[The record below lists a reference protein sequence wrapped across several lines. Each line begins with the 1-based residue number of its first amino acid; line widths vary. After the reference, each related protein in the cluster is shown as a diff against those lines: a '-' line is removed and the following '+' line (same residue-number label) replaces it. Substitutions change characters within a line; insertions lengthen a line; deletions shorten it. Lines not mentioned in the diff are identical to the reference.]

1 MSEVNL
7 SNLKAVWLTLALPV
21 LSGISGA
28 IYFGYDAI
36 KRFEIVEQ
44 DNGQYASDIRDL
56 NSRLTFDIGNLN
68 SQITV
73 IESRI
78 QALEQAIQDNDVR
91 GLAPKLSE
99 ISTQMNAILDQQK
112 ELLDL
117 RSKVEKSET
126 ITDGLGDKLDLYN
139 REIEDL
145 WKAFD
150 EAVNKNPLK

>member
-1 MSEVNL
+1 MSDVNL

-44 DNGQYASDIRDL
+44 DNGQYASDI
-56 NSRLTFDIGNLN
+56 GNL
-68 SQITV
+68 SGQLTAIQ
-73 IESRI
+73 SRI
-78 QALEQAIQDNDVR
+78 QTLEQAMQDNDVR

-99 ISTQMNAILDQQK
+99 ISTQMTTILDQQK

-126 ITDGLGDKLDLYN
+126 ITNGLGDKLDKYN
-139 REIEDL
+139 AEIEDL

-150 EAVNKNPLK
+150 EAVKNPLK

>member
-1 MSEVNL
+1 MSDFNL

-44 DNGQYASDIRDL
+44 DNGQYASDIGDL
-56 NSRLTFDIGNLN
+56 SGQLTAI
-68 SQITV
+68 Q
-73 IESRI
+73 SRI
-78 QALEQAIQDNDVR
+78 QTLEQAMQDNDVR

-99 ISTQMNAILDQQK
+99 ISTQMTTILDQQK

-126 ITDGLGDKLDLYN
+126 ITNGLGDKLDKYN
-139 REIEDL
+139 AEIEDL

-150 EAVNKNPLK
+150 EAVKNPLK

>member
-7 SNLKAVWLTLALPV
+7 SGLKAVWLTLALPV

-36 KRFEIVEQ
+36 KRFEIVEES
-44 DNGQYASDIRDL
+44 NGAYSTSISEL
-56 NSRLTFDIGNLN
+56 S
-68 SQITV
+68 TV
-73 IESRI
+73 DGDFNSRI
-78 QALEQAIQDNDVR
+78 QSLEQAMQDNDVR

-126 ITDGLGDKLDLYN
+126 ITEGLGDKLDLYN
-139 REIEDL
+139 NEIEDL

-150 EAVNKNPLK
+150 EAVSKNPLK

>member
-44 DNGQYASDIRDL
+44 DNGQYASDIGDL
-56 NSRLTFDIGNLN
+56 SGQLTAI
-68 SQITV
+68 Q
-73 IESRI
+73 SRI
-78 QALEQAIQDNDVR
+78 QTLEQAMQDNDVR

-99 ISTQMNAILDQQK
+99 ISTQMTTILDQQK

-126 ITDGLGDKLDLYN
+126 ITNGLGDKLDKYN
-139 REIEDL
+139 AEIDDL

-150 EAVNKNPLK
+150 EAVKNPLK

>member
-44 DNGQYASDIRDL
+44 DNGQYASDI
-56 NSRLTFDIGNLN
+56 GNL
-68 SQITV
+68 SGQLTAIQ
-73 IESRI
+73 SRI
-78 QALEQAIQDNDVR
+78 QTLEQAMQDNDVR

-99 ISTQMNAILDQQK
+99 ISTQMTTILDQQK

-126 ITDGLGDKLDLYN
+126 ITNGLGDKLDKYN
-139 REIEDL
+139 AEIDDL

-150 EAVNKNPLK
+150 EAVKNPLK

>member
-1 MSEVNL
+1 MSDVNL

-44 DNGQYASDIRDL
+44 DNARYASDIGDL
-56 NSRLTFDIGNLN
+56 SGQLTAI
-68 SQITV
+68 Q
-73 IESRI
+73 SRI
-78 QALEQAIQDNDVR
+78 QTLEQAMQDNDVR

-99 ISTQMNAILDQQK
+99 ISTQMTTILDQQK

-126 ITDGLGDKLDLYN
+126 ITNGLGDKLDKYN
-139 REIEDL
+139 AEIEDL

-150 EAVNKNPLK
+150 EAVKNPLK

>member
-44 DNGQYASDIRDL
+44 DNGQYASDI
-56 NSRLTFDIGNLN
+56 GNL
-68 SQITV
+68 SGQLTAIQ
-73 IESRI
+73 SRI
-78 QALEQAIQDNDVR
+78 QTLEQAMQDNDVR

-99 ISTQMNAILDQQK
+99 ISTQMTTILEQQK

-126 ITDGLGDKLDLYN
+126 ITNGLGDKLDKYN
-139 REIEDL
+139 AEIEDL

-150 EAVNKNPLK
+150 EAVKNPLK

>member
-1 MSEVNL
+1 MSDVNL

-44 DNGQYASDIRDL
+44 DNGQYASDIGDL
-56 NSRLTFDIGNLN
+56 SGQLTAI
-68 SQITV
+68 Q
-73 IESRI
+73 SRI
-78 QALEQAIQDNDVR
+78 QTLEQAMQDNDVR

-99 ISTQMNAILDQQK
+99 ISTQMTTILDQQK

-126 ITDGLGDKLDLYN
+126 ITNGLGDKLDKYN
-139 REIEDL
+139 AEIEDL

-150 EAVNKNPLK
+150 EAVKNPLK

>member
-1 MSEVNL
+1 MSDVNL

-44 DNGQYASDIRDL
+44 DNGQYASDINDL
-56 NSRLTFDIGNLN
+56 SGQLTAI
-68 SQITV
+68 Q
-73 IESRI
+73 SRI
-78 QALEQAIQDNDVR
+78 QTLEQAMQDNDVR

-99 ISTQMNAILDQQK
+99 ISTQMTTILDQQK

-126 ITDGLGDKLDLYN
+126 ITNGLGDKLDKYN
-139 REIEDL
+139 AEIEDL

-150 EAVNKNPLK
+150 EAVKNPLK

>member
-44 DNGQYASDIRDL
+44 DNGQYASDIGDL
-56 NSRLTFDIGNLN
+56 SGQLTAI
-68 SQITV
+68 Q
-73 IESRI
+73 SRI
-78 QALEQAIQDNDVR
+78 QTLEQAMQDNDVR

-126 ITDGLGDKLDLYN
+126 ITNGLGDKLDKYN
-139 REIEDL
+139 AEIEDL

-150 EAVNKNPLK
+150 EAVKNPLK

>member
-44 DNGQYASDIRDL
+44 DNGQYASDIGDL
-56 NSRLTFDIGNLN
+56 SGQLTAI
-68 SQITV
+68 Q
-73 IESRI
+73 SRI
-78 QALEQAIQDNDVR
+78 QTLEQAMQDNDVR

-99 ISTQMNAILDQQK
+99 ISTQMTTILEQQK

-126 ITDGLGDKLDLYN
+126 ITNGLGDKLDRYN
-139 REIEDL
+139 AEIEDL

-150 EAVNKNPLK
+150 EAVKNPLK

>member
-44 DNGQYASDIRDL
+44 DNGQYASDI
-56 NSRLTFDIGNLN
+56 GNL
-68 SQITV
+68 SGQLTAIQ
-73 IESRI
+73 SRI
-78 QALEQAIQDNDVR
+78 QTLEQAMQDNDVR

-99 ISTQMNAILDQQK
+99 ISTQMTTILDQQK

-126 ITDGLGDKLDLYN
+126 ITNGLGDKLDKYN
-139 REIEDL
+139 AEIEDL

-150 EAVNKNPLK
+150 EAVKNPLK

>member
-44 DNGQYASDIRDL
+44 DNGQYASDIGDL
-56 NSRLTFDIGNLN
+56 SGQLTAI
-68 SQITV
+68 Q
-73 IESRI
+73 SRI
-78 QALEQAIQDNDVR
+78 QTLEQAMQDNDVR

-99 ISTQMNAILDQQK
+99 ISTQMTTILDQQK

-126 ITDGLGDKLDLYN
+126 ITNGLGDKLDKYN
-139 REIEDL
+139 AEIEDL

-150 EAVNKNPLK
+150 EAVKNPLK

>member
-44 DNGQYASDIRDL
+44 DNGRYASDIGDL
-56 NSRLTFDIGNLN
+56 SGQLTAI
-68 SQITV
+68 Q
-73 IESRI
+73 SRI
-78 QALEQAIQDNDVR
+78 QTLEQAMQDNDVR

-126 ITDGLGDKLDLYN
+126 ITNGLGDKLDKYN
-139 REIEDL
+139 AEIEDL

-150 EAVNKNPLK
+150 EAVKNPLK

>member
-44 DNGQYASDIRDL
+44 DNGRYASDIGDL
-56 NSRLTFDIGNLN
+56 SGQLTAI
-68 SQITV
+68 Q
-73 IESRI
+73 SRI
-78 QALEQAIQDNDVR
+78 QTLEQAMQDNDVR

-99 ISTQMNAILDQQK
+99 ISTQMTTILDQQK

-126 ITDGLGDKLDLYN
+126 ITNGLGDKLDKYN
-139 REIEDL
+139 AEIEDL

-150 EAVNKNPLK
+150 EAVKNPLK